1 MDLSQLP
8 RENGFRLRG
17 QQVTR
22 LETFVDAA
30 FAFALTLLVIAGDSL
45 PDSFAELRGALR
57 RTPVFVLCFVLIAM
71 FWSGHNRWSRRFGL
85 EDTKSTV
92 LSMAFVLAV
101 LVYVYPLRM
110 VIASGLHFMTRGY
123 VPADMTFTSDH
134 VMYDLQTSFIIY
146 GLGFSLLATILLLLN
161 RHALAR
167 ADDLQLDEAERI
179 ETRGEIGIQAIMS
192 GTGLLSVL
200 LATWLLGYD
209 DPRAAPISAGLPMF
223 AYMLLGIAIPLYATR
238 VERRRRAVLDGAGA
252 AAAPVAP

>member
-85 EDTKSTV
+85 EDGWSTV

-110 VIASGLHFMTRGY
+110 VIASGLHFMTRGF
-123 VPADMTFTSDH
+123 VPADMTFTADTA
-134 VMYDLQTSFIIY
+134 MYDLQTAFIIY
-146 GLGFSLLATILLLLN
+146 GLGFSVLAAILLLLN

-167 ADDLQLDEAERI
+167 GEHLQLDAAERI
-179 ETRGEIGIQAIMS
+179 ETRGEFVIQGMLA

-200 LATWLLGYD
+200 LAAWLLRYD
-209 DPRAAPISAGLPMF
+209 DPRASPVTAGLPMY
-223 AYMLLGIAIPLYATR
+223 AYMLLGVVIPVYASG
-238 VERRRRAVLDGAGA
+238 VEKRKRAALAAAGAG
-252 AAAPVAP
+252 